1 METVTHI
8 LIENQEKGVGN
19 LTKVMPT
26 SPVFLSVFYGRGWLF
41 KEHGKNDVG
50 AICWRLLHRVGP
62 CTRKTK
68 RSSLR
73 YV

>member
-26 SPVFLSVFYGRGWLF
+26 SPVFLSVLWEGVVVQGTW
-41 KEHGKNDVG
+41 KK
-50 AICWRLLHRVGP
+50 
-62 CTRKTK
+62 
-68 RSSLR
+68 
-73 YV
+73 